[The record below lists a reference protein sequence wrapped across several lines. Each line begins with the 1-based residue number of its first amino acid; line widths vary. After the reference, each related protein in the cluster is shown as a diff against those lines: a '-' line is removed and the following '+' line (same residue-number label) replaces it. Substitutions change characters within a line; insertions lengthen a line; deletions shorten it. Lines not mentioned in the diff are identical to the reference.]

1 VERLVTPGGGDASD
15 QLDPSL
21 FVTMTEATCPPS
33 SPTATQVVE
42 IGAQETALTF
52 ASGRK
57 LAVVCHVGVT
67 PEAGNGESWLPTRTT
82 RTRVIA
88 VATTKTV
95 MYLTVRTTTSLRSW
109 EPSRQ

>member
-1 VERLVTPGGGDASD
+1 MTPRGGVASD

-42 IGAQETALTF
+42 IGAHETALTF
-52 ASGRK
+52 ASGLK

-67 PEAGNGESWLPTRTT
+67 PEAGNGDIWIPRHMTRTS
-82 RTRVIA
+82 VIA
-88 VATTKTV
+88 NPTTKPVTR
-95 MYLTVRTTTSLRSW
+95 RTARTASSLQYSELPRAVN
-109 EPSRQ
+109 

>member
-1 VERLVTPGGGDASD
+1 MTPGGGDASD

-42 IGAQETALTF
+42 MGAHETALTF
-52 ASGRK
+52 ASGLK

-67 PEAGNGESWLPTRTT
+67 PEAGSGESWLPRRTMGT
-82 RTRVIA
+82 SVIA

-95 MYLTVRTTTSLRSW
+95 IPRTVRTVSSL
-109 EPSRQ
+109 Q